1 MLPARRALVSVFDK
15 TGLEELARGLVRL
28 GVAIVS
34 TGGTLKF
41 LEEKGIPVTGV
52 SGVTGFPEILDGRV
66 KTLHPR
72 IHGGILANRAVPEHL
87 VTLEE
92 HGIDRIDLVVVNLYP
107 FRETVARGASFEETV
122 EMIDVGG
129 PTMVRAAAK
138 NFGGVTVV
146 VDPADYPAVLAALEE
161 GNGVVPEPLRRRL
174 ALEAFRHTAR
184 YDAAISDWLVGEVE
198 KPRTPATGRVEPP
211 ARRPDPP
218 LSEAAVTSSI
228 SFPEKKTLELRR
240 EMVLRYGEN
249 PHQGGAVYS
258 IAGGPGVLGGFQ
270 ALQGKELSWNNLLD
284 ADAARKIAGLFD
296 GTLEAAVVI
305 VKHNNPCGVGRGAD
319 LAEAYQRA
327 LATDPVSAFGSVIAV
342 NRPADGALATAM
354 ADLFVEVLVAPGFD
368 EEARARFGAKKNL
381 RLLTAPLYRPF
392 LGDVELRALDGGF
405 LAQPPDAFPDDPAG
419 WTCPTRRQP
428 TREESRALDF
438 AWKVIRYVKSN
449 AIVVTNGDQTVGVGA
464 GQMSRVDSCRLA
476 VEKAQLPVA
485 GCAAA
490 SDAFFPFR
498 DGLDVL
504 AKAGIIAVV
513 QPGGSKRDD
522 EVIAAADEAGMAMV
536 FTGVRHFRH

>member
-15 TGLEELARGLVRL
+15 TGLEELARGLTRL
-28 GVAIVS
+28 GIAIVS

-41 LEEKGIPVTGV
+41 LEEKRIPVTGV

-72 IHGGILANRAVPEHL
+72 IHGGILANRSVPEHL
-87 VTLEE
+87 ETLEE

-107 FRETVARGASFEETV
+107 FRETVARGASFEEAV

-184 YDAAISDWLVGEVE
+184 YDAAISDWLGGHVE
-198 KPRTPATGRVEPP
+198 DTGTPAAGRVEPP
-211 ARRPDPP
+211 TPIFPD
-218 LSEAAVTSSI
+218 S
-228 SFPEKKTLELRR
+228 KTLELRR

-249 PHQGGAVYS
+249 PHQGGAVYT
-258 IAGGPGVLGGFQ
+258 IEGGPGVLGGFQ

-296 GTLEAAVVI
+296 ATLEAAVVI
-305 VKHNNPCGVGRGAD
+305 VKHNNPCGVGRGED
-319 LAEAYQRA
+319 LAAAYRRA

-342 NRPADGALATAM
+342 NRPADGALVSAM

-392 LGDVELRALDGGF
+392 RGDVELRALDGGF

-419 WTCPTRRQP
+419 WTCLTRRQP
-428 TREESRALDF
+428 TREESRALNF
-438 AWKVIRYVKSN
+438 AWRVVRYVKSN

-476 VEKAQLPVA
+476 VEKAQLPVS
-485 GCAAA
+485 GCVAA

-504 AKAGIIAVV
+504 AKAGITAVV